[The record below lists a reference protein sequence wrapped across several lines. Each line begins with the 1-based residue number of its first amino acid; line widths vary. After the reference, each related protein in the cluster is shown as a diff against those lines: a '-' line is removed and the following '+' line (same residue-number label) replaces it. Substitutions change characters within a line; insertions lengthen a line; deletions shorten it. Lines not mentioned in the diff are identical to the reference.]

1 MKMNNQ
7 PKTARKYSL
16 LQLAVFSVLQFRG
29 IESGESLQ
37 NFKYCRMQMAFRLA
51 EIKKTEL

>member
-37 NFKYCRMQMAFRLA
+37 NCKDCRLQMAFRLA